1 MRPMLGDLELETVQR
16 IETEEGQVLT
26 RHEIPALEGDFLQRL
41 GRRGSRVSLAGVVV
55 GPEVRERLQELRTKV
70 RTAEPV
76 PFASDIATATRLAE
90 VLVEELD
97 VREIAGRPER
107 FEVTLALRE
116 LTEPP
121 AAESGEEEVP
131 ADEEVDTEAAEAA
144 DEDAEETVAQI
155 AEDVGELR
163 VRIEITEGPEDV
175 TGLGVLVEGVTE
187 AGEEVFFTIEQ
198 ATEGV
203 FLRPD
208 VPAGEYT
215 VRSYLR

>member
-26 RHEIPALEGDFLQRL
+26 RHQIPALEGDFLQRL

-55 GPEVRERLQELRTKV
+55 GPEVRERLQKLRAKV

-76 PFASDIATATRLAE
+76 AFASDIATATRLAE

-107 FEVTLALRE
+107 FEVALALRE

-144 DEDAEETVAQI
+144 DEDAEETVEQI
-155 AEDVGELR
+155 AADLGVLR
-163 VRIEITEGPEDV
+163 VRVESTVEGAD
-175 TGLGVLVEGVTE
+175 LANLIILVEGTTGG
-187 AGEEVFFTIEQ
+187 GEEVSFLLEEP
-198 ATEGV
+198 TEGV
-203 FLRPD
+203 FEKTD
-208 VPAGEYT
+208 MPAGEY
-215 VRSYLR
+215 VVQVQRR

>member
-41 GRRGSRVSLAGVVV
+41 GRRGSRVSLAGMVV

-203 FLRPD
+203 FLRTD